1 MRRGIIATAGIL
13 YEGLSR
19 LGAGD
24 TISPEVINYSTYP
37 KYPASDTYLLPGPY
51 GSMNPDPR
59 KEPHA
64 LQLLHIDRM
73 FHDAMYSARG
83 RLVRLHLNYRSL
95 DEPLCHSS
103 HRRHRGLV

>member
-59 KEPHA
+59 KGEFSDMGSVHYNLTRCRTTCLA
-64 LQLLHIDRM
+64 
-73 FHDAMYSARG
+73 A
-83 RLVRLHLNYRSL
+83 
-95 DEPLCHSS
+95 SS
-103 HRRHRGLV
+103 HR